1 MANSRNVDLTGK
13 QQSEDF
19 HYLHWRLVA
28 DYPGHVTTY
37 FRIQCQRPVYTKDP
51 ICDI

>member
-13 QQSEDF
+13 QHSEDF

-28 DYPGHVTTY
+28 DYPGNVTTY
-37 FRIQCQRPVYTKDP
+37 FRIQCQRPVYPKDP